1 MDPPFDRSKL
11 VMLKKKG
18 GLKRH
23 QYGPKDGNEETSN
36 DARNSQAV
44 VPSRG
49 NPIGMDHTSCRALY
63 VQSHKHVNYPDLL
76 DLRYYGPSTSWRD
89 ECKEG
94 SIISS
99 NAAHG
104 CA

>member
-1 MDPPFDRSKL
+1 MSVR
-11 VMLKKKG
+11 KG
-18 GLKRH
+18 PSLA
-23 QYGPKDGNEETSN
+23 QSIFKDGNEETSN

-63 VQSHKHVNYPDLL
+63 VQSHRHVNYPDLL